1 MQTNLDI
8 NNSIIIKTTIEIQ
21 DKFPELSKFIDEMPV
36 TIPDES
42 SPKINSEVLEDY
54 QLSLNSLLT
63 KYAVTHH
70 KTKNKQ
76 NEN

>member
-1 MQTNLDI
+1 MQNELDI
-8 NNSIIIKTTIEIQ
+8 NNSIMKTTIEIE

-70 KTKNKQ
+70 KNKTK
-76 NEN
+76 